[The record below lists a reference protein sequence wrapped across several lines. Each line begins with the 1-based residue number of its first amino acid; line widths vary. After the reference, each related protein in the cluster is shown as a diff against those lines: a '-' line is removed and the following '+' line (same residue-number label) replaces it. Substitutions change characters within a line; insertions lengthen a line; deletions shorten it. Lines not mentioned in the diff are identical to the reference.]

1 VVDVLNLSERLS
13 PTIMFCTHI
22 KQVNALRKAYS
33 DLARALEPKF
43 KEKGE
48 LADNEAEML
57 EIVKEVGPL
66 MHFP

>member
-1 VVDVLNLSERLS
+1 
-13 PTIMFCTHI
+13 MFCTHI

-33 DLARALEPKF
+33 DLARALEPRF

-48 LADNEAEML
+48 LADSEAEML